1 MNNQQVIDIILSV
14 LYITVEISLPLLG
27 VALVVGLLVSVFQAA
42 TQINESTLSFLPKIA
57 AMLVVLVLLSPW
69 MLRKL
74 NDYTHK
80 IYDKIPELSR
90 QNK

>member
-1 MNNQQVIDIILSV
+1 MNNQQVIDVILSV

-27 VALVVGLLVSVFQAA
+27 VAMIIGLLISIFQAA

-57 AMLVVLVLLSPW
+57 AMIVVLVILSPW

-74 NDYTHK
+74 NDYTHR
-80 IYDKIPELSR
+80 IYDKIPEYAR
-90 QNK
+90 QK